1 MDTPAPTAMAIAIAQ
16 QKIIVEIEAD
26 RERLDVLAKQ
36 RRDLKIALDD
46 VSANDGG
53 WVASTNASFFNFGKD
68 QSIELIQIQLTK
80 IEAELKEICIKLQG
94 ITANQ

>member
-53 WVASTNASFFNFGKD
+53 WVASTNASFF
-68 QSIELIQIQLTK
+68 
-80 IEAELKEICIKLQG
+80 
-94 ITANQ
+94 